1 MLRYVSSDI
10 SNNSASSFCLYP
22 QNLRYFLTGESNLT
36 TSSFFVF
43 TNDRIAFISLSV
55 NTYPS
60 FFVDSIPFLCYITVG
75 GI

>member
-1 MLRYVSSDI
+1 M
-10 SNNSASSFCLYP
+10 
-22 QNLRYFLTGESNLT
+22 RYFLTGESNLT